1 MINLLGLRRK
11 EQHSCTVRVNN
22 TYENLSAH
30 VELDGDVRV
39 RPGDEVIVHGSAI
52 RAAFGS
58 SIEERRTATIIR
70 ASWVEQ
76 MWTRLTG
83 DLEFMELLEFSFS
96 GEQKL

>member
-1 MINLLGLRRK
+1 MIPFLDLRRK

-30 VELDGDVRV
+30 VELDGDVHV
-39 RPGDEVIVHGSAI
+39 RPGDEVIVHGNAI

-58 SIEERRTATIIR
+58 SVEERRVATVIR
-70 ASWVEQ
+70 AGWFER
-76 MWTRLTG
+76 MWTKATG